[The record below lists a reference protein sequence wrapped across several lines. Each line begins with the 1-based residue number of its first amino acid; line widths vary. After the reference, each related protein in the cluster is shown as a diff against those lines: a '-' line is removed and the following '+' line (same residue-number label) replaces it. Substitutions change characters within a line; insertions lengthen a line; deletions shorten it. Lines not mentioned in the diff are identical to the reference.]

1 MPALSRKT
9 VTVLFADVVDSTPL
23 GESLDPEQVR
33 ALMSR
38 YFAEMRTVIERHGGS
53 VEKYIGD
60 AIMAVFGIPHVHED
74 DALRAVRA
82 AHEMRQALA
91 ELNRE
96 LPDELSI
103 RTGLA
108 TGEVVTGE
116 GDTLVTG
123 DTVNVAARLEQAAGS
138 GEILIADATRQLVRD
153 AVDAEPAGDLALRG
167 KSHPVAAWRLVDVL
181 PETLGRAR
189 RFDAELVGRN
199 DDLALLRR
207 AYARAVTQRT
217 CHLFTV
223 LGAAGVGKSRLVN
236 ELLDELRESAH
247 TLVGRCLPY
256 GEGIT
261 FWPLRD
267 MLSPIPNLRAHITD
281 AEAAAIEAAVGEPD
295 VPSIREETFRAVRRL
310 VESLARNRPVVIAVD
325 DLHWAE
331 PTFLDLVEHLVDS
344 VVDAPVLL
352 LALGRPELLEDRPH
366 WGGGKINAT
375 TILIEPLDA
384 EESEQ
389 LVDNLAAGTLA
400 EDVRRTITLV
410 AEGNPLFLEELVAA
424 AEEEPGSVGVPA
436 SIQALLAA
444 RLERL
449 PADERDVAAAAA
461 VVGRFFTG
469 ALVSVL
475 VGRTVD
481 DEFAA
486 LERKHLIRSQRVP
499 FGDGSGFRFRHVL
512 IRDAAYDSLSKSRRR
527 ELHTLCADALVRTG
541 EDTVELIGLHLEHA
555 ARYARDLGAPD
566 TALDR
571 RAADALGVAALR
583 AFDRSDMPATR
594 SLAER
599 TLALDGSDRFAARRA
614 LGVARW
620 NLGDPAGAIVVLR
633 ELERDAEAAADLRA
647 LWQAR
652 LDRLAFEVI
661 TGDTERTELVDA
673 LHEAIAVFEKL
684 DDAGGLARA
693 WRGLAVVEIQR
704 LRYANAALLA
714 ELARTFATEV
724 GATHELMRLADYLG
738 TSLVQG
744 PVPIAEAFARCVQ
757 LAEEETSL
765 VGRANV
771 LCSLGLLH
779 ALSGRIADARSA
791 VEDAGAIFA
800 ELGLPLLASGATEV
814 HGDVELIAGAPER
827 AEALFRQALAARG
840 GFGREQALVARLAA
854 ALLAQGKFDDAAA
867 ALSLAQAAEPDPRF
881 LVVSAAV
888 ALARGDTTAALEQAM
903 RAERLFEETEAVLF
917 QIEAAAVAALAH
929 GAAGD
934 NEEADAA
941 RARAAALAAAKGTAA
956 TGQWLASLPSVRAP
970 G

>member
-23 GESLDPEQVR
+23 GESLDAEQVR

-60 AIMAVFGIPHVHED
+60 AIMAVFGIPNVHED

-82 AHEMRQALA
+82 AHEMREALA

-96 LPDELSI
+96 LPDQLSI

-138 GEILIADATRQLVRD
+138 GEILIADSTRQLVRD
-153 AVDAEPAGDLALRG
+153 AIVAEPVEPLMLKGKRG
-167 KSHPVAAWRLVDVL
+167 PVAAWRLAEVL
-181 PETLGRAR
+181 PDRLGRAR
-189 RFDAELVGRN
+189 RFNAELVGR
-199 DDLALLRR
+199 DGDLALLRQ
-207 AYARAVTQRT
+207 AYARAVTQRS

-223 LGAAGVGKSRLVN
+223 LGAAGVGKSRLVS
-236 ELLDELRESAH
+236 ELIDELDDRAQA
-247 TLVGRCLPY
+247 LVGRCLAY

-267 MLSPIPNLRAHITD
+267 MLGAVPNFRAHLAD
-281 AEAAAIEAAVGEPD
+281 AEAAAIEAAIGTPD
-295 VPSIREETFRAVRRL
+295 APSIREETFRAVRRL
-310 VESLARNRPVVIAVD
+310 VEALARERPVVLAID

-331 PTFLDLVEHLVDS
+331 PTFLDLIDHLVDT
-344 VVDAPVLL
+344 VVDAPVLV
-352 LALGRPELLEDRPH
+352 LALARPELLEERPH
-366 WGGGKINAT
+366 WGGGKVNAT

-384 EESEQ
+384 EDSER
-389 LVDNLAAGTLA
+389 LVDNLTGSTLA
-400 EDVRRTITLV
+400 DDVRRTITLV

-424 AEEEPGSVGVPA
+424 AEEEPGSVGVPG

-449 PADERDVAAAAA
+449 PPDEREVAATAA
-461 VVGRFFTG
+461 VVGRFFTDV
-469 ALVSVL
+469 LVSTL
-475 VGRTVD
+475 VGSPVD
-481 DEFAA
+481 DELAA

-512 IRDAAYDSLSKSRRR
+512 IRDAAYESLSKSRRR
-527 ELHTLCADALVRTG
+527 ELHNRCADALARTG

-555 ARYARDLGAPD
+555 SRYARDLGTPD

-571 RAADALGVAALR
+571 RAADALSVATLR

-599 TLALDGSDRFAARRA
+599 TLALDDSERFAVQRA

-620 NLGDPAGAIVVLR
+620 NLGDPAGAIAVLR
-633 ELERDAEAAADLRA
+633 ALEGDAGESEDLLT

-652 LDRLAFEVI
+652 LDRLAFEVV
-661 TGDTERTELVDA
+661 TGDADRNELVDA
-673 LHEAIAVFEKL
+673 SHQAIEVFEKL
-684 DDAGGLARA
+684 DDAAGLARA
-693 WRGLAVVEIQR
+693 WRGLAVVELQR

-714 ELARTFATEV
+714 ELARTFAAQV
-724 GATHELMRLADYLG
+724 GATHELMRLADVLG
-738 TSLVQG
+738 TSLVHG
-744 PVPIAEAFARCVQ
+744 PVPIAEAFARSVQ

-765 VGRANV
+765 GGRANV
-771 LCSLGLLH
+771 LCSLALLQ
-779 ALSGRIADARSA
+779 ALAGRFSDARSA
-791 VEDAGAIFA
+791 VGDAAAIFA
-800 ELGLPLLASGATEV
+800 ELGLPLLGSGATEV
-814 HGDVELIAGAPER
+814 HGEVELIAGVPER
-827 AEALFRQALAARG
+827 AEELFRKALAARG
-840 GFGREQALVARLAA
+840 GLGREQALVARLAA
-854 ALLAQGKFDDAAA
+854 ALVAQGRIGEANE
-867 ALSLAQAAEPDPRF
+867 ALSIVDASEPDPRF
-881 LVVSAAV
+881 LIVSAAV
-888 ALARGDTTAALEQAM
+888 ALARGDTEAAVEQSV
-903 RAERLFEETEAVLF
+903 RAERVLEDTEAVLF
-917 QIEAAAVAALAH
+917 QTEAAAVAFLAH
-929 GAAGD
+929 RAAG
-934 NEEADAA
+934 NTAEAAVA
-941 RARAAALAAAKGTAA
+941 RQRATAIAALKGTAA
-956 TGQWLASLPSVRAP
+956 MPPWVASLPFVHMP

>member
-9 VTVLFADVVDSTPL
+9 VTVLFSDVVDWTPL
-23 GESLDPEQVR
+23 GESLDAEQVR

-60 AIMAVFGIPHVHED
+60 EIMAVFGIPNVHED

-82 AHEMRQALA
+82 AHEMREALA
-91 ELNRE
+91 ALNRE
-96 LPDELSI
+96 LPDQLSI

-108 TGEVVTGE
+108 TGEVVTGG

-123 DTVNVAARLEQAAGS
+123 DTVNVASRLEQAAGT
-138 GEILIADATRQLVRD
+138 GEIQIAESTRQLVRD
-153 AVDAEPAGDLALRG
+153 AIVAEPAGELALRG
-167 KSHPVAAWRLVDVL
+167 KSQPVEAWRLVDVL
-181 PETLGRAR
+181 PDTLGRAR
-189 RFDAELVGRN
+189 RFDAELVGRD

-207 AYARAVTQRT
+207 AYARAVTQRS

-267 MLSPIPNLRAHITD
+267 MLSAVPNLRAHVAD
-281 AEAAAIEAAVGEPD
+281 AEAAAIEAAIGEPNA
-295 VPSIREETFRAVRRL
+295 PSSREETFRAVRLL
-310 VESLARNRPVVIAVD
+310 VEALARNRPVVLAID

-375 TILIEPLDA
+375 TILVEPLDA
-384 EESEQ
+384 EESER
-389 LVDNLAAGTLA
+389 LVENLAAETLDA
-400 EDVRRTITLV
+400 DVRRTITLV

-424 AEEEPGSVGVPA
+424 AEEEPGSVGVPG

-449 PADERDVAAAAA
+449 PADERDVAATAA

-469 ALVSVL
+469 ALVSMLAGGPVE
-475 VGRTVD
+475 
-481 DEFAA
+481 DELAA

-512 IRDAAYDSLSKSRRR
+512 IRDAAYESLSKSRRR
-527 ELHTLCADALVRTG
+527 ELHSLCADALASTG

-599 TLALDGSDRFAARRA
+599 TLALDGSDRFDVRRA

-620 NLGDPAGAIVVLR
+620 NLGDPAGAIAVLR
-633 ELERDAEAAADLRA
+633 ELEGDAEGAADLRA

-661 TGDTERTELVDA
+661 TGDTERTELVNA
-673 LHEAIAVFEKL
+673 SHEAIAVFEKL

-693 WRGLAVVEIQR
+693 WRGLAVVELQR

-724 GATHELMRLADYLG
+724 GATHELMRLADFLG

-744 PVPIAEAFARCVQ
+744 PVPIADAFARCVQ

-771 LCSLGLLH
+771 LCSLALLH
-779 ALSGRIADARSA
+779 ALGGRIADARSA

-814 HGDVELIAGAPER
+814 HGEVELTAGVPER
-827 AEALFRQALAARG
+827 AEELFRQALAARG

-854 ALLAQGKFDDAAA
+854 ALLAQGKVEEARQT
-867 ALSLAQAAEPDPRF
+867 LSLVDVAEPDPRF
-881 LVVSAAV
+881 LLVSAAV
-888 ALARGDTTAALEQAM
+888 ALAGGDPQAAVEQSV
-903 RAERLFEETEAVLF
+903 RAETAFEDTEAVLF
-917 QIEAAAVAALAH
+917 QAEAAAVAALAH
-929 GAAGD
+929 EAAGNSD
-934 NEEADAA
+934 EAAAA
-941 RARAAALAAAKGTAA
+941 RERAAVIAAAKGTTAMPP
-956 TGQWLASLPSVRAP
+956 WVASLPSVHMP